1 MNDGLPAPES
11 VPLIREVVDERG
23 PEARAALALI
33 EATFSRQA
41 RQPLSELRSEI
52 AEKRL
57 DLLSAMDFHLMVALG
72 EGGEVMATV
81 AGIYLEGVNAGYVTY
96 LTVDSRFRGLGLAP
110 RLRSRLVELFRGDAR
125 RAGCEDLA
133 WVVGEVRADRPWLR
147 SLLQSGSAVAFDLP
161 YHIPGTAAEPGL
173 DGPGA
178 PGPGSHAPGSPGP
191 GSQSPAPARPG
202 SPGEGAPPPEPSRY
216 VLYREP
222 VGDLRR
228 ELPVSLV
235 RRVLYAIYRRG
246 YRVRYP
252 LDLPPFRDM
261 LEALNGRETVG
272 PAPLELDGEDSP
284 PD

>member
-1 MNDGLPAPES
+1 VKDGSTAGESAPII
-11 VPLIREVVDERG
+11 LEVVDERG
-23 PEARAALALI
+23 PEAGAALALI
-33 EATFSRQA
+33 SATFPRQA
-41 RQPLSELRSEI
+41 RQPLTELRSEI

-57 DLLSAMDFHLMVALG
+57 DLLAAMDFHLLVALG
-72 EGGEVMATV
+72 ESGEVMATV

-96 LTVDSRFRGLGLAP
+96 LAVDSRFRGLGLAP

-125 RAGCEDLA
+125 RAGFEDLA
-133 WVVGEVRADRPWLR
+133 WVVGEVRVDRPWLR
-147 SLLQSGSAVAFDLP
+147 SLLQTGNAVAFDLP
-161 YHIPGTAAEPGL
+161 YHIPGTVPPP
-173 DGPGA
+173 DGSGAVRPGA
-178 PGPGSHAPGSPGP
+178 HASGSS
-191 GSQSPAPARPG
+191 RPG
-202 SPGEGAPPPEPSRY
+202 SPDPASGRPGPPGEAEPPPEPARY

-235 RRVLYAIYRRG
+235 RRVLYSIYRRG

-252 LDLPPFRDM
+252 LDLPPFRAM

-272 PAPLELDGEDSP
+272 PAHLELDGADSP

>member
-1 MNDGLPAPES
+1 VNDGLPGGES
-11 VPLIREVVDERG
+11 VPIILEVVDERG
-23 PEARAALALI
+23 PEAGAALALI
-33 EATFSRQA
+33 AATFPRQA

-57 DLLSAMDFHLMVALG
+57 DLLSAMDFHLLVARG
-72 EGGEVMATV
+72 DGGEVMATV

-125 RAGCEDLA
+125 RAGFDDLA

-147 SLLQSGSAVAFDLP
+147 SLLQSGSAVVFDLP
-161 YHIPGTAAEPGL
+161 YHIPGTPPEPGL
-173 DGPGA
+173 DGSGSL
-178 PGPGSHAPGSPGP
+178 GSGSHEPGSS
-191 GSQSPAPARPG
+191 RPG
-202 SPGEGAPPPEPSRY
+202 SPGEGDPPPEPSRY

>member
-1 MNDGLPAPES
+1 VNDGLPAPES

-33 EATFSRQA
+33 EATFPRQA

-57 DLLSAMDFHLMVALG
+57 DLLSAMDFHLLVARGDG
-72 EGGEVMATV
+72 EGEGVMATV

-96 LTVDSRFRGLGLAP
+96 LTVDPRFRGLGLAP

-125 RAGCEDLA
+125 RAGFDDLA

-147 SLLQSGSAVAFDLP
+147 SLLQSGSAVVFDLP
-161 YHIPGTAAEPGL
+161 YHIPGASSAQPGWHVS
-173 DGPGA
+173 
-178 PGPGSHAPGSPGP
+178 GS
-191 GSQSPAPARPG
+191 PG

-252 LDLPPFRDM
+252 LDLPPFRAM
-261 LEALNGRETVG
+261 LEALSGRETVG
-272 PAPLELDGEDSP
+272 PARLELEGEDSP